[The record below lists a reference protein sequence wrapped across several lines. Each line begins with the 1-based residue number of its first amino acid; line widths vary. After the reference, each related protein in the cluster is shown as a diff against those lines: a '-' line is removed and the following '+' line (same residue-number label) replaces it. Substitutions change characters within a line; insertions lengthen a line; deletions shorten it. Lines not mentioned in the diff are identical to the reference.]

1 MMSYNARGGK
11 MKKISVTEKTTN
23 EIKSDILSG
32 AYKEGD
38 KYLSENEVCDK
49 FKVSRTTV
57 REAMRVLQALGFLEL
72 KPGKGA
78 FVAVCDESKLNNKAV
93 DCIFSK
99 EDDFLE
105 LSEFRL
111 GIEPTVSKYAAERAT
126 EDEVFKLFGILSFF
140 EKAYENKDVLGMI
153 EADEKFHNCIA
164 ACAHNQ
170 VYIRVYKQLSEAS
183 KECKRNLFSV
193 ENNGKAAVS
202 EHKEIADAIAEKNA
216 QKAYNAME
224 NHIKN
229 VIANIKNIAN
239 KKG

>member
-1 MMSYNARGGK
+1 

-32 AYKEGD
+32 SYKEGD

-57 REAMRVLQALGFLEL
+57 REAMKILQAIGFLEL

-78 FVAVCDESKLNNKAV
+78 FVAVCDESKLNQTAV
-93 DCIFSK
+93 YNIFSK

-105 LSEFRL
+105 LSEFRI
-111 GIEPTVSKYAAERAT
+111 GIEPTVAKYAAERAT
-126 EDEVFKLFGILSFF
+126 EDDVFKIFGILSFF
-140 EKAYENKDVLGMI
+140 EKACKNQDIPGMI

-170 VYIRVYKQLSEAS
+170 VYIKVYKHLSEAS

-193 ENNGKAAVS
+193 ENNGKAAVF
-202 EHKEIADAIAEKNA
+202 EHKEIANAIAEKDA
-216 QKAYNAME
+216 EKAYKAME
-224 NHIKN
+224 KHITN
-229 VIANIKNIAN
+229 IIVNIKNIAK

>member
-1 MMSYNARGGK
+1 

-32 AYKEGD
+32 SYKEGD
-38 KYLSENEVCDK
+38 KYLSENEVCEK
-49 FKVSRTTV
+49 FNVSRTTV
-57 REAMRVLQALGFLEL
+57 REAMRVLKAIGYLEL

-78 FVAVCDESKLNNKAV
+78 FVAVCDESKLNKTAV
-93 DCIFSK
+93 ESIFSK

-111 GIEPTVSKYAAERAT
+111 GIEPSVSKYAAERAT
-126 EDEVFKLFGILSFF
+126 EDDIFMLFGILSFF
-140 EKAYENKDVLGMI
+140 EKAYEKQDVLGMI

-164 ACAHNQ
+164 ACAYNE
-170 VYIRVYKQLSEAS
+170 VYIKVYNELSKAL

-193 ENNGKAAVS
+193 ENNGQAAVF
-202 EHKEIADAIAEKNA
+202 EHREIANAIAERDA
-216 QKAYNAME
+216 QKAYSAME
-224 NHIKN
+224 NHITN
-229 VIANIKNIAN
+229 IIANIKNIAN

>member
-1 MMSYNARGGK
+1 MSYNMKGK
-11 MKKISVTEKTTN
+11 NMKKISVTEKTTN

-32 AYKEGD
+32 VYKEGD

-57 REAMRVLQALGFLEL
+57 REAMKILQATGFLEL

-78 FVAVCDESKLNNKAV
+78 FVAACDESKVNKKAV
-93 DCIFSK
+93 ECIFSK

-111 GIEPTVSKYAAERAT
+111 GIEPIVAKYAAERAT
-126 EDEVFKLFGILSFF
+126 EDEIFKLYGILAFF
-140 EKAYENKDVLGMI
+140 EKAYKNNDISGMI
-153 EADEKFHNCIA
+153 DADEKFHNCIA

-170 VYIRVYKQLSEAS
+170 VYIRIYKHLSEAS

-193 ENNGKAAVS
+193 ENNGKAAVL
-202 EHKEIADAIAEKNA
+202 EHKKIADAIANHDS
-216 QKAYNAME
+216 QKSRIAME
-224 NHIKN
+224 KHIEN
-229 VIANIKNIAN
+229 VMNNIKNIAS